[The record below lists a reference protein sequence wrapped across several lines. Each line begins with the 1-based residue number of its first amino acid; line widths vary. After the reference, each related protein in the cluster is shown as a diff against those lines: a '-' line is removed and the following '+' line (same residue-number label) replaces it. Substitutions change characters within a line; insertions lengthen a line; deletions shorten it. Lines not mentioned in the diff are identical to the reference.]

1 MTDEKKVK
9 ERAHQIWEAEG
20 RPHGRDREHWE
31 QAAREIAEE
40 RTLHSQQAAIGAD
53 AGIRGAEPPVE
64 EIYRARRASPG
75 ATGEDSALEA
85 LRSPRASRGRET
97 GGRTPLRFLR
107 NRP

>member
-75 ATGEDSALEA
+75 ATGEAIPA
-85 LRSPRASRGRET
+85 PRAKPKRKPRG
-97 GGRTPLRFLR
+97 G
-107 NRP
+107 